1 MRFTERREFL
11 YDPELFRASPDVDTA
26 LKIHSE
32 YIKRSSPRPLPRFF
46 EVDRRSSKIDHLWHV
61 SLDDR
66 TVFSRVI
73 DMPVIIQFERPDWRL
88 TRVGLVP
95 QQKCKVW
102 MGNLLLQEA
111 DWFPMR
117 GDMVYWNGYRHMII
131 NVVLDP
137 SAFWQQTNVW
147 LGLVCET
154 IIPAEG
160 DARPVTDQ
168 GVAVPR
174 EIIQTRPMPEV

>member
-1 MRFTERREFL
+1 MRFSDRREFL

-32 YIKRSSPRPLPRFF
+32 YIKRSSPRPLPRFL

-61 SLDDR
+61 PLDDR

-73 DMPVIIQFERPDWRL
+73 DMPAIIQFERPDWRL

-147 LGLVCET
+147 LGLSVK
-154 IIPAEG
+154 
-160 DARPVTDQ
+160 RSSRRKVMPVLLRI
-168 GVAVPR
+168 R
-174 EIIQTRPMPEV
+174 ESRCLVN

>member
-1 MRFTERREFL
+1 MRFSDRKEFN
-11 YDPELFRASPDVDTA
+11 YDPQLFGLADVQTA
-26 LKIHSE
+26 LRIHSE
-32 YIKRSSPRPLPRFF
+32 YVKIHSARPTPRFF
-46 EVDRRSSKIDHLWHV
+46 EVDRRSAKIDHLWHV
-61 SLDDR
+61 PLDDR
-66 TVFSRVI
+66 TVFSRTI
-73 DMPVIIQFERPDWRL
+73 DMPAIMQFERPDWRL

-102 MGNLLLQEA
+102 MANLLLQEY

-117 GDMVYWNGYRHMII
+117 GDLVYWNGYRHMII

-137 SAFWQQTNVW
+137 SSFWQQTNVW

-154 IIPAEG
+154 VIPAEG
-160 DARPVTDQ
+160 DARPLTNM

-174 EIIQTRPMPEV
+174 EYAQTRAIPEA